1 MKGFIAKTVTL
12 VGLGGCV
19 AAGGGCNAYR
29 EVVDPCY
36 PARYEYMARQET
48 NEPFTTQVNNGHVLD
63 QTVWNYH
70 FEKKFEENPKT
81 KVVTAIGT
89 ADLTPGGMDH
99 LAYLA
104 RRRPHPDPIIY
115 LQTAQDL
122 PYDAEHP
129 EQFIERRRQLDEA
142 RIVAIQNYLKAQTAG
157 RDVAFQIAIHDPA
170 EPGISAVPA
179 ARSVADMYNGSRG
192 NLTLGG
198 GGGGTTGSAI
208 GATSVGG
215 TGGSTGYR

>member
-12 VGLGGCV
+12 VGLGGVV

-29 EVVDPCY
+29 ELVDPCY
-36 PARYEYMARQET
+36 PERYEYMSRREA
-48 NEPFTTQVNNGHVLD
+48 NDSFTPQINNGHVLD

-81 KVVTAIGT
+81 KVVTGIGT
-89 ADLTPGGMDH
+89 ADLTPGGMEH

-104 RRRPHPDPIIY
+104 RRRPQPDPIIY
-115 LQTAQDL
+115 LQTAQDI
-122 PYDAEHP
+122 PYDPDHP
-129 EQFIERRRQLDEA
+129 EQFVERRRELDEA
-142 RIVAIQNYLKAQTAG
+142 RIAAIQKYLKAQTAG

-179 ARSVADMYNGSRG
+179 GRSVADMYAGSRG
-192 NLTLGG
+192 NLTSGG
-198 GGGGTTGSAI
+198 SGGTTGSAI
-208 GATSVGG
+208 GSTSVGG
-215 TGGSTGYR
+215 TGGVGGTR

>member
-1 MKGFIAKTVTL
+1 MKGFIAKAVTVA
-12 VGLGGCV
+12 GLGGLA

-36 PARYEYMARQET
+36 PARYEYMARREID
-48 NEPFTTQVNNGHVLD
+48 ESFTPQVNNGHVLD

-81 KVVTAIGT
+81 KVVVGYGT
-89 ADLTPGGMDH
+89 ADLTPGGLEH

-115 LQTAQDL
+115 LQTAQDI
-122 PYDAEHP
+122 PYDPDHP
-129 EQFIERRRQLDEA
+129 EQFVENRRRLDEA
-142 RIVAIQNYLKAQTAG
+142 RIVAIQKYLSAQTAG

-170 EPGISAVPA
+170 DPGIAAVPA
-179 ARSVADMYNGSRG
+179 GRSVADMYSASRG
-192 NLTLGG
+192 NLTGG
-198 GGGGTTGSAI
+198 GGGGSTG
-208 GATSVGG
+208 GAVGSTSVGG
-215 TGGSTGYR
+215 TASPTGTR